1 MDNLKANIVI
11 NARILD
17 KFKGSVRIVDKG
29 IGQEFRLLM
38 LRFLKSLGLNFQR
51 L

>member
-17 KFKGSVRIVDKG
+17 KFKGSVRIVDKRYWAG
-29 IGQEFRLLM
+29 IPAIDAKILEA
-38 LRFLKSLGLNFQR
+38 
-51 L
+51 